1 MNTGRIPC
9 EDEVRDQGDAST
21 SQKTSKIASKP
32 QEVRREARDRFFLE
46 PSEETN
52 PVDTWILWILWI
64 LGV

>member
-1 MNTGRIPC
+1 MPC

-21 SQKTSKIASKP
+21 NQKTSKIASKP

-46 PSEETN
+46 PLEKTD
-52 PVDTWILWILWI
+52 PGILWLLWILWI